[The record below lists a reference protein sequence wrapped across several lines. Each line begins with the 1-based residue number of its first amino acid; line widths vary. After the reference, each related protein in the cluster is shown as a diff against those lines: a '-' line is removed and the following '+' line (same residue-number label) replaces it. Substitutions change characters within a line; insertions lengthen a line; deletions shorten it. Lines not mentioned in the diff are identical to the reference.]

1 MVFVRCA
8 CAAVDAENRLRGGC
22 LPLADPWRF
31 PPTHVAATP
40 FSTTNGLS
48 YDSSYFTCCFFAIQT
63 YCTTFINRAYF
74 KKA

>member
-31 PPTHVAATP
+31 PPPHVAAAPLYIPLGTHACP
-40 FSTTNGLS
+40 EPIVLTRHCVPTV
-48 YDSSYFTCCFFAIQT
+48 IV
-63 YCTTFINRAYF
+63 
-74 KKA
+74 